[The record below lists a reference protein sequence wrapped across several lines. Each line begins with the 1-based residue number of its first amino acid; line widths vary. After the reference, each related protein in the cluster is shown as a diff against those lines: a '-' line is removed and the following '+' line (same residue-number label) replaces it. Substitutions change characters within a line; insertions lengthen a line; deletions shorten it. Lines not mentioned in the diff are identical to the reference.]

1 MCEGVGEAV
10 HLKIRRNPGGLDRV
24 ANRNLGRRILAWST
38 IGFWLVMI
46 GLLIQRE
53 NFTSS
58 FTEYVELAPS
68 LSLEPGE
75 TIEAEET
82 WMGIYFQG
90 SKVGW
95 LHHTCEPENGGYVV
109 QEESLTHLKMMD
121 IPQKISV
128 TTTCRTDNSFALTS
142 FDFRMRSD
150 VVSVVVLGEVEG
162 KTVNLKIDSAGKT
175 QKKVLRLRRPP
186 YLFLNLRPY
195 LVSDGL
201 EAGKSFRVPVVL
213 PSTLSQADAVLTVE
227 GEEEIRID
235 GETREAFRIQVSYAG
250 VEATSWYDREGR
262 VLKEVSP
269 MGLTMIREAAG
280 LARGGVMKGEEAV
293 DITASTMVS
302 VDKRLPDSKALRYL
316 RVALEGI
323 DPASFEIEGGR
334 QRLHGVTL
342 EIVKENVAS
351 LQKIS
356 IPVRDDALA
365 DFLEA
370 TAFLQS
376 DDEGIL
382 RLAREIVGQEKDA
395 AAGAR
400 RLMDWV
406 YENLEKRPTVS
417 LPSALEVLEDRAGD
431 CNEHA
436 ALMAALARAAG
447 LPARLVVGVV
457 YTGNGFFYHA
467 WNEVWVGGWV
477 SLDPVM
483 AQFPADATHVKFIDG
498 GLEEQMRMAQ
508 VIGRLSMEILEYR

>member
-1 MCEGVGEAV
+1 MCEGVGEAK
-10 HLKIRRNPGGLDRV
+10 HLKIWRDPGGLGRV
-24 ANRNLGRRILAWST
+24 SNRNLGRRILAWGT

-53 NFTSS
+53 RVTSS
-58 FTEYVELAPS
+58 FTPYVDLAPA
-68 LSLEPGE
+68 LSIEPGE
-75 TIEAEET
+75 TIEAEEA
-82 WMGIYFQG
+82 WMGVYFRG

-95 LHHTCEPENGGYVV
+95 LHHTCEPQDGGYVV
-109 QEESLTHLKMMD
+109 REESLTHLKMMD
-121 IPQKISV
+121 TPQKIWV
-128 TTTCRTDNSFALTS
+128 ATTCITDSAFALTS
-142 FDFRMRSD
+142 FNFRMRSD
-150 VVSVVVLGEVEG
+150 VVSMKVLGEVEG
-162 KTVNLKIDSAGKT
+162 STVNLKVDSAGKT
-175 QKKVLRLRRPP
+175 REKVLRLRRPP
-186 YLFLNLRPY
+186 YLFLNLRPF

-235 GETREAFRIQVSYAG
+235 GVAREAFRVQVSYAG
-250 VEATSWYDREGR
+250 MEATSWYDREGQ

-280 LARGGVMKGEEAV
+280 KARSGLMKGDWAV

-302 VDKRLPDSKALRYL
+302 VNKRLPDPTGLRYL
-316 RVALEGI
+316 RVLLEGI
-323 DPASFEIEGGR
+323 DPAGFEIEGGR
-334 QRLHGVTL
+334 QRLQGAAL
-342 EIVKENVAS
+342 EIVREDMAS
-351 LQKIS
+351 LPKLS
-356 IPVRDDALA
+356 IPVEDEALA
-365 DFLEA
+365 NFLEA

-376 DDEGIL
+376 DDERIV
-382 RLAREIVGQEKDA
+382 RLAREVVGQEKDA
-395 AAGAR
+395 VAAAR

-406 YENLEKRPTVS
+406 YEKLEKRPTVS

-498 GLEEQMRMAQ
+498 GLEEQIRMAQ